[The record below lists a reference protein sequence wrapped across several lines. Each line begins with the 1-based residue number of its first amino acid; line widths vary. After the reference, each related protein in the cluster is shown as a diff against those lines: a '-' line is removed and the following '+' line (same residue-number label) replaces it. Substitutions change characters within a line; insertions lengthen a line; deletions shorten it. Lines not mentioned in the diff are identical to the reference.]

1 MKESEMTF
9 LGYPRPDGSAGI
21 RNHVLVLPGG
31 FFAAKICDTVAGT
44 RTILTADNGS
54 GRTSGDR
61 ETIGRTLIG
70 LGSNPNVAS
79 VIVHSQSPGAG
90 YAELKPSHLA
100 EEIARSGKWV
110 EFIDNVQEG
119 GTFRA
124 LEKGIQTARK
134 MVLEAS
140 RIRRQPFDLSRLV
153 LGVKCGHSDT
163 TSGIAGNPVI
173 GNLFDRIVEAGGT
186 AFFGETTEIIGAEHI
201 LARRGI
207 NQEVAEKILQVAAD
221 TEKIAKL
228 TGEDIRT
235 INPVPSNIAGGIST
249 LEEKSLGA
257 IHKSGSSPIQGV
269 LRYGER
275 PLGKG
280 LYFVDNWMNSAS
292 IFAGYAAAGA
302 QLVIFQLGGGGLSG
316 EDLLYTSS
324 AVVSPLMW
332 TTANPRT
339 LAMAPTSLDFYSGG
353 VIEGSETIEEAGGK
367 LLQTVLEIASGTLTK
382 VETLNYINPTQL
394 YLREPCF

>member
-1 MKESEMTF
+1 MEF

-21 RNHVLVLPGG
+21 RNYVLVIPGG
-31 FFAAKICDTVAGT
+31 FFAARVCDSVVGT

-54 GRTSGDR
+54 GRTGRDR
-61 ETIGRTLIG
+61 ETIARTLIG
-70 LGSNPNVAS
+70 LGRNPNVAA

-90 YAELKPSHLA
+90 YPELNPERIA
-100 EEIARSGKWV
+100 GEIARSGKRV
-110 EFIDNVQEG
+110 EFIDNVREG
-119 GTFRA
+119 GTLRA
-124 LEKGIQTARK
+124 LEKGVQVARE
-134 MVLEAS
+134 MVREAS
-140 RIRRQPFDLSRLV
+140 ALRRQPFPSAYLT

-173 GNLFDRIVEAGGT
+173 GNLFDRLVGAGGT
-186 AFFGETTEIIGAEHI
+186 AFFGETTEIIGAEHV

-207 NQEVAEKILQVAAD
+207 TREVSGKILEAAAE
-221 TEKIAKL
+221 TEKTARA

-257 IHKSGSSPIQGV
+257 IHKSGSAPIQGV

-275 PLGKG
+275 PQGKG
-280 LYFVDNWMNSAS
+280 LYFVDNWMSSVS
-292 IFAGYAAAGA
+292 IFAGYAASGA

-316 EDLLYTSS
+316 EDLLYPST

-332 TTANPRT
+332 TSANPKT
-339 LAMAPTSLDFYSGG
+339 LAMAPTSLDFYSGT
-353 VIEGSETIEEAGGK
+353 VIEGKETIGEAGER
-367 LLQTVLEIASGTLTK
+367 LLRAVLDTASGTLTR
-382 VETLNYINPTQL
+382 VETFRHVNPTQI
-394 YLREPCF
+394 YLKDPCL